1 MTRRWTA
8 EEAKAI
14 QAAARADWEAG
25 NVNKEFTEKQRER
38 GVSDKDME
46 RTLKSNSTLICRYT
60 HHGQPRFGFWHPEVR
75 MWIAWQPA
83 EAGLQSELKSCI
95 TDIKDGFA
103 YGRRRDDFELV
114 RREKR

>member
-1 MTRRWTA
+1 MRRAWTA
-8 EEAKAI
+8 DEAKAI
-14 QAAARADWEAG
+14 QAAARADWETG
-25 NVNKEFTEKQRER
+25 NVNKEFTEKQGER
-38 GVSDKDME
+38 GVSDKDVE

-60 HHGQPRFGFWHPEVR
+60 HHGQPRFGFWHPQVR
-75 MWIAWQPA
+75 TWIAWQPA
-83 EAGLQSELKSCI
+83 EAGLPSELKSCI